1 MLVWKCLLPHKK
13 HSGNSIHKLCK
24 TANLAFYWQCDK
36 CTKSD
41 CPNTICNFLITKLST
56 IITCACIQSIKKN
69 PMTPRTVMMCHDIIK
84 GPCYHTDRPVASDYS
99 ITENAHTGEVSWR
112 HREMRCVGLWPHK
125 DLRCVGLWHEGP
137 MFCCTRIQFNAGC
150 VTATIVRKVMSTNRF
165 MINEKERS
173 YS

>member
-56 IITCACIQSIKKN
+56 IITCACIQSIKK
-69 PMTPRTVMMCHDIIK
+69 PHDST
-84 GPCYHTDRPVASDYS
+84 YSDD
-99 ITENAHTGEVSWR
+99 VSWYHKGTMLDLWR
-112 HREMRCVGLWPHK
+112 QIIPSQRTHIQVKYHNVIGKWDAWVYGLIKIYDAW
-125 DLRCVGLWHEGP
+125 DYD
-137 MFCCTRIQFNAGC
+137 TRAQCFA
-150 VTATIVRKVMSTNRF
+150 APEFSSTLAA
-165 MINEKERS
+165 
-173 YS
+173 